1 MDIRCWTSY
10 TISDNHLYRGWIA
23 RGTRSVAEAG
33 CRTWGNRHP
42 VEWRARRLPPR
53 SIACIYG
60 DCRERTRHK
69 RYVAQFLPTAH
80 SHLGRCT
87 HIRASASD
95 VDPDGSNHRD
105 KHDHSA
111 RTYASPPIVVPAN
124 YRQTFTH
131 YATVDRADG
140 DGAVRVLYITSAAIP
155 VFQKTGVFPDGTMV
169 IMEIYQP
176 HTAADGSIQHDPSGH
191 FVPGS
196 LHSVLVK
203 LKVGTASTPVS
214 TAVAP
219 TVNQR
224 GWVYAAFD
232 ATTGTVD
239 GFNQP
244 LCQSCHLRAQAW
256 DDLFTRPELLAFAQT
271 VEPQYLLCQLS
282 GKQPCEEPESK

>member
-1 MDIRCWTSY
+1 VLR
-10 TISDNHLYRGWIA
+10 RQV
-23 RGTRSVAEAG
+23 VALGGIVILLSGVLAG
-33 CRTWGNRHP
+33 CHP
-42 VEWRARRLPPR
+42 AQSHVSTVTVESGLDTNDTLLNSFP
-53 SIACIYG
+53 
-60 DCRERTRHK
+60 
-69 RYVAQFLPTAH
+69 LPTATLAAAPT
-80 SHLGRCT
+80 SVLAPAMSIPT
-87 HIRASASD
+87 AATTATSTTT
-95 VDPDGSNHRD
+95 P
-105 KHDHSA
+105 A